1 MLRLSLGGQTV
12 TRCGYQCNAE
22 ISWAG
27 RAASL
32 REYATLCRLMVV
44 GGYQGNAE
52 IARAW
57 SAGPMVTSLREFA
70 KLCRLMVVGGYQGNA
85 EIARAWSA
93 GPMVT
98 SLREFAKLCRRV
110 VVGDYLIN
118 PEQAWVTTRWC
129 IITQSCFN
137 GRLWY
142 LPKLTGVITT
152 GGGVQGGASAPPW
165 VSSQESILQS
175 L

>member
-70 KLCRLMVVGGYQGNA
+70 KLCR
-85 EIARAWSA
+85 
-93 GPMVT
+93 
-98 SLREFAKLCRRV
+98 RV

-129 IITQSCFN
+129 KITQSCFN

>member
-32 REYATLCRLMVV
+32 REYAT
-44 GGYQGNAE
+44 
-52 IARAW
+52 
-57 SAGPMVTSLREFA
+57 
-70 KLCRLMVVGGYQGNA
+70 LCRLMVVGGYQGNA

-152 GGGVQGGASAPPW
+152 GGGVRGGADAPPW